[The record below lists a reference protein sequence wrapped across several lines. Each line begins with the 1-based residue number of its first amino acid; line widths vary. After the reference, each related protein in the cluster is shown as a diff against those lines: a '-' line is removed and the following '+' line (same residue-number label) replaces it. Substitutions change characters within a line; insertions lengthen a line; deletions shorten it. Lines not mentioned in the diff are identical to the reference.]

1 MISVVLFDLD
11 DTIFAHR
18 LAVDRGIA
26 SHLAASG
33 VTAVDPAE
41 VARWNELEEHHYHRY
56 LSGELDYLGQR
67 RARARDFGAP
77 YGLRFTHDSEA
88 EGWFEEYLDH
98 YRAAWSLYDDTLPCL
113 DSLAARGIR
122 LGIITNGDEAFQQAK
137 LARMELAGRFEHVV
151 ASGTVGITKP
161 DPRIFELACGLFGV
175 TLSEA
180 LYVGDRLGTDA
191 VGARDAGLRGV
202 WLVRDGAASG
212 DAVAAAQASGVTVIT
227 SLAQLPALV

>member
-1 MISVVLFDLD
+1 MTSVVLFDLD

-33 VTAVDPAE
+33 VTTVDAAE
-41 VARWNELEEHHYHRY
+41 IARWTELEEHHYHRY
-56 LSGELDYLGQR
+56 LTGELDYLGQR
-67 RARARDFGAP
+67 RARARDFAAP

-113 DSLAARGIR
+113 DALADRGVR
-122 LGIITNGDEAFQQAK
+122 LGIITNGEEHFQLPK
-137 LARMELAGRFEHVV
+137 LERMGLADRFEHVI
-151 ASGTVGITKP
+151 ASGALGITKP
-161 DPRIFELACGLFGV
+161 DRRIFEFACEKFGV
-175 TLSEA
+175 PVSDA
-180 LYVGDRLGTDA
+180 LYVGDRLATDA

-202 WLVRDGAASG
+202 WLVRDGAASD
-212 DAVAAAQASGVTVIT
+212 DAVATAGASGVTVIT
-227 SLAQLPALV
+227 TLAQLPALA